1 MPHFQSQSLGSR
13 SKYEFFL
20 VYFTVLLILHNVLK
34 RNFSSSQ
41 PTEEPS
47 RLGARHEAVHVQSSD
62 TQDAVVADS
71 PVTPCCRSK
80 VSVFYP
86 ITGISATSSK
96 YNLTI
101 DVVFTHRALWCAV
114 PSIKNLLLLLL
125 KLSSN
130 YLILLK
136 SSFNN

>member
-1 MPHFQSQSLGSR
+1 MN
-13 SKYEFFL
+13 FFL

-96 YNLTI
+96 YNLSRCGVHPQSF
-101 DVVFTHRALWCAV
+101 VVCCA
-114 PSIKNLLLLLL
+114 
-125 KLSSN
+125 
-130 YLILLK
+130 
-136 SSFNN
+136 